1 MKKVLVFI
9 VMVVIAVVFTTGTAS
24 AKTSDK
30 QLAVNWANNYGGG
43 YTIEKVITVS
53 KGGIKGKIKGTKWTV
68 KYPIIYRNIEI
79 SYHNLRHTLIRAY
92 NNAKMLRQKVKK
104 GKKVIVYMVEKN
116 GDVCAM
122 VCFGKVK

>member
-1 MKKVLVFI
+1 MKKILVFI

-24 AKTSDK
+24 AKTSDL
-30 QLAVNWANNYGGG
+30 QLAKNWAKNHGGG

-53 KGGIKGKIKGTKWTV
+53 KGGTKGNVKDTKWIV
-68 KYPIIYRNIEI
+68 KYP
-79 SYHNLRHTLIRAY
+79 
-92 NNAKMLRQKVKK
+92 KKVKK

-122 VCFGKVK
+122 VCLGKVK